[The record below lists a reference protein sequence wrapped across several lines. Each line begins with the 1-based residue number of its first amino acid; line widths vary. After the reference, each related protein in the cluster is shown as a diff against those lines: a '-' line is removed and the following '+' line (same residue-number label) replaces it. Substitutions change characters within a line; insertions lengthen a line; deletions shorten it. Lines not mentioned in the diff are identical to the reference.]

1 MFLGAII
8 LTPLAATAHS
18 YRCFGAEQGASG
30 GSLAQTFIDS
40 SLTAISTNLP
50 ATIALLCVGAL
61 GLIGLIRIR
70 RTRM

>member
-8 LTPLAATAHS
+8 LAPLTAAAHS
-18 YRCFGAEQGASG
+18 YHCLGAEQVASG
-30 GSLAQTFIDS
+30 GSLARAFIDS
-40 SLTAISTNLP
+40 SITAISTNLP
-50 ATIALLCVGAL
+50 ATVALLCVGAF